1 MSLVHSWRGSR
12 LATFAGTGTAAA
24 ALLSAATLVGMPM
37 AAHAAPAATSI
48 TIASPVGGKVAADTA
63 KQVVIINV
71 VGLTGAT
78 LDEASV
84 ASVDLGADADCQ
96 GLDFYI
102 VTGTTSIAVKTPDP
116 GGCAPT
122 SGVASET
129 IAINFT
135 NGVGTLTKTLSGLI
149 FVTPPALDST
159 TPVITDLSSELP
171 SVDQI
176 QQFAASGG
184 QVIRVKA
191 DSGFAFTGQAGQL
204 TATLGGKPLTEIK
217 VYKKTDGTLLTTAP
231 SNTENG
237 NWFTGK
243 TAAGMSG
250 ANLAIT
256 HNGVTKT
263 FAAAD
268 IGTSVVAVPAVT
280 TMNPT
285 SGKINAATTVTLTGT
300 FTGATGVTFC
310 GVAGTNFVLNAA
322 ATSITVKTPTTGLA
336 DDAAGLGTGVF
347 SGVCPVKVQGPNGT
361 VNVHTPLT
369 AFSFLAE

>member
-24 ALLSAATLVGMPM
+24 ALLSAATLIATPM
-37 AAHAAPAATSI
+37 AAHAAPAATSV

-78 LDEASV
+78 LDEDSV

-102 VTGTTSIAVKTPDP
+102 VTGTTSLAVKTPDP

-129 IAINFT
+129 IAINFA
-135 NGVGTLTKTLSGLI
+135 NSVGTLTKTLSGLV
-149 FVTPPALDST
+149 FVTPPKLDTT
-159 TPVITDLSSELP
+159 TPVITELSSELP
-171 SVDQI
+171 SAKQI
-176 QQFAASGG
+176 QAFSASGG
-184 QVIRVKA
+184 QLIRVKA
-191 DSGFAFTGQAGQL
+191 DSNFAFTGQSGQL

-217 VYKKTDGTLLTTAP
+217 VYKKSDGTLLTTAP
-231 SNTENG
+231 TNAENG

-243 TAAGMSG
+243 TSAGMAG

-256 HNGVTKT
+256 HGGVTKT

-268 IGTSVVAVPAVT
+268 TGASVVTVPSVT
-280 TMNPT
+280 GVNPT
-285 SGKINAATTVTLTGT
+285 SGKIHAATSVTLTGT

-310 GVAGTNFVLNAA
+310 GVAGTNFVLNQAG
-322 ATSITVKTPTTGLA
+322 TSITVKTPTTGLA
-336 DDAAGLGTGVF
+336 DDAAGLGANVF
-347 SGVCPVKVQGPNGT
+347 SGVCPIKVQGPNGT
-361 VNVHTPLT
+361 TNVHTPLT